1 MTHPNFDSSPVRRQH
16 LGPAAAVGAAEALEV
31 HAAGSTDGWDEEEAK
46 LGKPGWIDVQCTRD
60 WYMVGAKTIERKLRS
75 TKVRLFTVPVVP

>member
-31 HAAGSTDGWDEEEAK
+31 HAAGSTDG
-46 LGKPGWIDVQCTRD
+46 
-60 WYMVGAKTIERKLRS
+60 
-75 TKVRLFTVPVVP
+75 